1 MPFYDYW
8 STPFTPLKNLLS
20 PNLGKSMSETC
31 QDLERQ
37 SLNKLVFLT
46 YSPFEIRKVS
56 QFSIL
61 IDWWMKLNQDIPCK
75 TKIYENSQ
83 CYQKN
88 NNNTDNNNS
97 NNNYQ
102 CRPRWDKFNLS
113 LLLRLI
119 CNAGCFI
126 IQISPGF
133 GPKYFGFQTRE
144 KNITEVHY
152 SSYLA
157 KINPVSFAVI
167 YDRMTNETKIKN
179 LKKKFLQNKDWR
191 KITRMKRNYDLV
203 R

>member
-1 MPFYDYW
+1 MWLEFVNFYAKRLIFLPFYDYW

-61 IDWWMKLNQDIPCK
+61 IDWWMKPNQDIPCK
-75 TKIYENSQ
+75 TKIYENSR

-102 CRPRWDKFNLS
+102 CRPRWDKCNLS
-113 LLLRLI
+113 LLLRLFVMLD
-119 CNAGCFI
+119 ALSYRFHRF
-126 IQISPGF
+126 SD
-133 GPKYFGFQTRE
+133 TRE
-144 KNITEVHY
+144 GYY
-152 SSYLA
+152 SSSLFFLPCKNKSCLFRCYFW
-157 KINPVSFAVI
+157 S
-167 YDRMTNETKIKN
+167 YD
-179 LKKKFLQNKDWR
+179 
-191 KITRMKRNYDLV
+191 KRNQN
-203 R
+203 